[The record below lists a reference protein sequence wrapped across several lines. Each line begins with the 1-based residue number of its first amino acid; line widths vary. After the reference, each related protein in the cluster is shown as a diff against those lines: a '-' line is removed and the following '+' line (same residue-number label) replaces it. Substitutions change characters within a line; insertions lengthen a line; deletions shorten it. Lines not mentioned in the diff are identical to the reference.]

1 MTILHDLH
9 REGSDDNH
17 QAESPDI
24 NGENHRLPCT
34 NLGLTITGVERRT
47 TLRPCLQGQPK
58 IAGMI
63 GPCYGGEDDGVPV
76 IRYEDAATHAALGA

>member
-1 MTILHDLH
+1 MPYKLVFMADGAPTAVATDDL
-9 REGSDDNH
+9 
-17 QAESPDI
+17 AFA
-24 NGENHRLPCT
+24 CA
-34 NLGLTITGVERRT
+34 NLGLTITGVERRA